1 MHAQDLCKRLAVRY
15 AWPEW
20 AFFEQVYRPTKRGV
34 RYADAMALNLW
45 STRGLEF
52 HGFEIKVDRRDW
64 LRELKNPA
72 KAEEIGLYCDR
83 WWLVAPEKEFV
94 KEGELPEPWG
104 LLVASGEGLKVAKQ
118 APKLPDALPLDR
130 KFVSV
135 LIRHFHEEQK
145 QKQHTD
151 KVLLAEYNRGCDHA
165 ERVSKHQLESRAA
178 EVKRLQDAIAAFE
191 KASGVRIDAWN
202 ADRIG
207 EAVQMVLR
215 DEHTRLRDRLKQFRN
230 GIQGVLNEV
239 ERALTESVT
248 NAGIGQ
254 ETSQ

>member
-1 MHAQDLCKRLAVRY
+1 MHAQDLSNRLAIRY

-20 AFFEQVYRPTKRGV
+20 AFFEQVYRPTKRGI

-104 LLVASGEGLKVAKQ
+104 LLVAHGEGLKIAKQ
-118 APKLPDALPLDR
+118 APKLADALPLDR

-145 QKQHTD
+145 QKKHTD
-151 KVLLAEYNRGCDHA
+151 DVLLAEYNRGHEDA
-165 ERVSKHQLESRAA
+165 EGALEYRVKSATA
-178 EVKRLQDAIAAFE
+178 DAKRLQDAIAAFE
-191 KASGVRIDAWN
+191 EVSGVRIDAWS
-202 ADRIG
+202 AGKIG
-207 EAVQMVLR
+207 TAVQMVLR
-215 DEHTRLRDRLKQFRN
+215 DEHMRLRDRLTQFRN
-230 GIQGVLNEV
+230 GVQGVLNEV
-239 ERALTESVT
+239 DKALTESVT
-248 NAGIGQ
+248 IAK
-254 ETSQ
+254 